1 MQAIEFLAIR
11 ERIKQIRVPPVDMVI
26 GVATGGTVPAA
37 LVAFEIGRPLMVCEI
52 NYRDEANVPRYPEPR
67 VRGAVLVPKSVRRVL
82 LVDDVAVSG
91 KTLNAAKALLP
102 DLEIVTLVCKAKT
115 GTADI
120 ILFPDMPGCVIWPW
134 KIYADS
140 YGERSSDAA

>member
-1 MQAIEFLAIR
+1 MQEIEFLSIR
-11 ERIKQIRVPPVDMVI
+11 ERIKQIKIPSVDMVI

-37 LVAFEIGRPLMVCEI
+37 LVAYEIGRPLMVCEI
-52 NYRDEANVPRYPEPR
+52 NYRDEANVPRYTEPR
-67 VRGAVLVPKSVRRVL
+67 VRGAISVPRGVRRVL

-102 DLEIVTLVCKAKT
+102 DLEIVTLVCKAKA

-120 ILFPDMPGCVIWPW
+120 ILFPDMPGCVMWPW
-134 KIYADS
+134 KMYADS
-140 YGERSSDAA
+140 RNERPENAA